1 MEITLIAF
9 RVYKNIYSFSLFYPM
24 SKTTLI
30 VITLRHN
37 FLSLSVWQSVDN
49 TPIVSR
55 AVVKDNLNG

>member
-1 MEITLIAF
+1 
-9 RVYKNIYSFSLFYPM
+9 M